1 MASNIIDS
9 VVELTVNDVPGAAFM
24 YSDVEKH
31 SILQLRWLE
40 CRRMKRPGTK
50 SFLLERYACFIRLSM
65 MY

>member
-9 VVELTVNDVPGAAFM
+9 GVVELTVNDVPGAAFL

-50 SFLLERYACFIRLSM
+50 SLLLERYACVLYS
-65 MY
+65 YS